1 MSDTS
6 TSTPVDALASSL
18 VLPRGRV
25 LRNRIMRSALSEGLS
40 DRSHGPS
47 PRLVRLYERWGAGGY
62 GLIVTGNVMVDRR
75 HLGEPGNVVVED
87 DRHLAE
93 LAQWAAAA
101 RSGGA
106 AVWAQINHPGRQAN
120 ALAGRSRPVAP
131 SAVAAHIPGAVR
143 PRALEEAEIWD
154 LVDRYA
160 TAAAVMERAGFDGV
174 QLHGAHGYLITQFL
188 SPLVNRRTDD
198 WGGDPERRRRFLL
211 EILRAIRFQVRE
223 EFSVGIKLNSA
234 DFQRG
239 GFDEEESREVVRMLV
254 AEGIDLIEVS
264 GGTYESPAMMGTVR
278 PSTLE
283 REAYFLEYARTVQEI
298 TGSVPVAVTGGFR
311 SAEAMGAA
319 LAAGDC
325 NLVGVGRGPVTTP
338 DAAARLLDGAPR
350 VDVRQVRLGAR
361 ALLGRVTDLRTLD
374 GALDLQW
381 HTDQMHRM
389 AAGMDPDPGRA
400 WWRTVGTAVHRNGID
415 AFRRRRG

>member
-1 MSDTS
+1 MPHTS
-6 TSTPVDALASSL
+6 TSTPVDALASPL
-18 VLPRGRV
+18 ELPRGQV

-47 PRLVRLYERWGAGGY
+47 PRLTRLYERWSAGGY

-75 HLGEPGNVVVED
+75 YLGEPGNVVVED

-93 LAQWAAAA
+93 LAQWSAAA
-101 RSGGA
+101 RPGGA
-106 AVWAQINHPGRQAN
+106 AVWAQINHPGRQGN
-120 ALAGRSRPVAP
+120 ALAGRTRPVAP
-131 SAVAAHIPGAVR
+131 SEVAANIPGAVR
-143 PRALEEAEIWD
+143 PRALEDAEIWD

-198 WGGDPERRRRFLL
+198 WGGTAERRRRFLL
-211 EILRAIRFQVRE
+211 EILRAIRFQVGE
-223 EFSVGIKLNSA
+223 DFSVGINLNSA

-278 PSTLE
+278 PSTRE

-319 LAAGDC
+319 LARRRTAGPARWPRAA
-325 NLVGVGRGPVTTP
+325 GAGRGPPHAGRRAGPAVAHRP
-338 DAAARLLDGAPR
+338 DAPDGRGQGPRSRPRLVAHGGHDRAPQRHRRVPAPPR
-350 VDVRQVRLGAR
+350 VA
-361 ALLGRVTDLRTLD
+361 
-374 GALDLQW
+374 
-381 HTDQMHRM
+381 
-389 AAGMDPDPGRA
+389 DPATGGRA
-400 WWRTVGTAVHRNGID
+400 TGGRARP
-415 AFRRRRG
+415 ARRGPDGSASP